1 MIFGNISVVNDMK
14 NRLSKITYENPGV
27 EILTIED
34 VPYYEKNI
42 LKLHCSIY
50 QIKSDGSGY
59 EDVDLYFIT
68 KDDGEIWELD
78 N

>member
-34 VPYYEKNI
+34 VQYYEKNI

-50 QIKSDGSGY
+50 QI
-59 EDVDLYFIT
+59 
-68 KDDGEIWELD
+68 
-78 N
+78 

>member
-1 MIFGNISVVNDMK
+1 MIFGNISVVNYMK

-50 QIKSDGSGY
+50 QI
-59 EDVDLYFIT
+59 
-68 KDDGEIWELD
+68 
-78 N
+78 